1 MLGAF
6 RLIPALQLIFKTEI
20 EFSEDCFVELTP
32 SQREVFE
39 QKMGHSDE
47 QIYQVVVL
55 EPTVVLRQEEKI
67 TLELSVVTESERQL
81 MLEAVEFVYRA
92 TEEMPDET
100 TTFQQRLDFL
110 RRRLPPVVIGDEGH
124 PNKSEPA
131 E

>member
-20 EFSEDCFVELTP
+20 EFTADCFVELTP
-32 SQREVFE
+32 SQLEVFE
-39 QKMGHSDE
+39 QKMGRSDE

-55 EPTVVLRQEEKI
+55 EPTVVQQQEEKV
-67 TLELSVVTESERQL
+67 TLELSVVAESERQL
-81 MLEAVEFVYRA
+81 MLEAVDFVYRA
-92 TEEMPDET
+92 TEEMPDKT

-110 RRRLPPVVIGDEGH
+110 RRRLPAVVIENEGH
-124 PNKSEPA
+124 QNKSEPA